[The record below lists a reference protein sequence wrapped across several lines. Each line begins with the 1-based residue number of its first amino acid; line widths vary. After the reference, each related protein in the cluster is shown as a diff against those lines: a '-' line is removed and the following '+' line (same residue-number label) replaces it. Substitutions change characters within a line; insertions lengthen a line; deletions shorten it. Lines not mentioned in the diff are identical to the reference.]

1 MNETTQP
8 ERSSIRVQQAASEG
22 PRRLLRTVAWKL
34 AVALVLVTA
43 LDVAAGLWIHA
54 RVHEGISQRLSASL
68 RALLDTNVQTLKLWH
83 DAQLKLLD
91 AVLHDD
97 DVQSTARA
105 LLELTPPPDADALR
119 ERLRARVALIAPWR
133 PRFTLT
139 TPDGVVVASTAGH
152 PVGQPVPPGM
162 LEQLRLAPRADGLV
176 LPPFIVSGVHAEA
189 ASLGRVTDAAGLA
202 GFLFL
207 HLDADAWGGTLARG
221 GALLE
226 TGEVLAFNRD
236 AVLLTHSR
244 FTGPLRA
251 AGLLAPTDESA
262 MLKVALKDPGVDLTR
277 GAQPKDSFAR
287 LPLTAMARAATK
299 GESGENLTGYRNA
312 LGLQVVGVWRWLDDQ
327 GVGVAVE
334 LSSAEAFA
342 AQRVV
347 SPLLSIVVGVL
358 GLLGFTGAALLVLWR
373 EESRRA
379 KALGE
384 KARVLG
390 QYQLGARLGEGG
402 MGVVYEAKHA
412 LLHRRAA
419 IKLMQPGRFT
429 PTQLA
434 RFEREVQVTAS
445 LSHPNTIAI
454 YDFGRAD
461 DGTFYY
467 VMELLDGCDLHDVV
481 RKTGVLSSA
490 RVAFLLKQV
499 CGSLAEAHAL
509 GLVHRD
515 IKPSNIF
522 LSQRAGLYDF
532 PKLLD
537 FGLVKAAHHAP
548 SGGAHLT
555 AVNALLGTP
564 AFMAPEL
571 FDSSENAS
579 PRSDIYALGCV
590 IYWALT
596 GRPLFEAF
604 ITSELAEAHR
614 KQAVRAPSEVS
625 GQPADAALEAL
636 AMRCLAKRPDERPQ
650 TVEEVLAD
658 LEQVRGAWTQADAR
672 QWWQQH
678 GAALGHPLPGDL
690 PATLSASVDGAFGVG
705 KSVTRVDR

>member
-1 MNETTQP
+1 MTDITQP
-8 ERSSIRVQQAASEG
+8 ERSSVRVQQAASEG
-22 PRRLLRTVAWKL
+22 PRRLVRAVLPKL
-34 AVALVLVTA
+34 ALALVLVLA
-43 LDVAAGLWIHA
+43 LDVGVGLWIHA
-54 RVHEGISQRLSASL
+54 RVQAGISQRLSSSL
-68 RALLDTNVQTLKLWH
+68 RALLDTHVQALKTWH
-83 DAQLKLLD
+83 EAQLKVLD
-91 AVLHDD
+91 AVLRDD
-97 DVQSTARA
+97 ELQSSARA
-105 LLELTPPPDADALR
+105 LLQLTPPPDADARR
-119 ERLRARVALIAPWR
+119 EALRARLAVIAPFR

-139 TPDGVVVASTAGH
+139 TPDGVVVASTAY
-152 PVGQPVPPGM
+152 PLGQPVPPGM
-162 LEQLRLAPRADGLV
+162 LEQLRTAPRAERLV
-176 LPPFIVSGVHAEA
+176 LPPFRVDEQRLEA
-189 ASLGRVTDAAGLA
+189 AALGRINGAAGLA

-236 AVLLTHSR
+236 GVMLSHSR
-244 FTGPLRA
+244 FTGPMRG
-251 AGLLAPTDESA
+251 AGVLGPDDESA
-262 MLKVALKDPGVDLTR
+262 MLKVALKDPGVDLTKGGR
-277 GAQPKDSFAR
+277 PKDSFTR
-287 LPLTAMARAATK
+287 LPLTAMAQAATR
-299 GESGENLTGYRNA
+299 GESGEDLTGYRNA
-312 LGLQVVGVWRWLDDQ
+312 LGLPVVGVWRWLEDQ

-334 LSSAEAFA
+334 LGVAEAYA

-347 SPLLSIVVGVL
+347 SPLLTTVLTVL

-390 QYQLGARLGEGG
+390 QYELAAKLGEGG

-434 RFEREVQVTAS
+434 RFEREVQVTAA

-454 YDFGRAD
+454 YDYGRAD

-481 RKTGVLSSA
+481 RKTGVLSSP
-490 RVAFLLKQV
+490 RVAFIMKQV
-499 CGSLAEAHAL
+499 CGSLAEAHAQ

-537 FGLVKAAHHAP
+537 FGLVKAGSHAP
-548 SGGAHLT
+548 SGSANLT

-571 FDSSENAS
+571 FDSAENAS
-579 PRSDIYALGCV
+579 PRSDLYAVGCV

-614 KQAVRAPSEVS
+614 KQTVRSPSEVS
-625 GQPADAALEAL
+625 GQPVDPALEAL
-636 AMRCLAKRPDERPQ
+636 VIKCLAKRPEERPQ
-650 TVEEVLAD
+650 SVEEVVAA
-658 LEQVRGAWTQADAR
+658 LERVQGRWTQADAK
-672 QWWQQH
+672 QWWHDH
-678 GAALGHPLPGDL
+678 GAALGQASVDVL
-690 PATLSASVDGAFGVG
+690 PATLSASSGGDFGVG